1 MGTIKS
7 FRDLDAWRVGM
18 DLVVL
23 AYERAKLLP
32 ATERFELAAQ
42 MRRAAVSV
50 PSNVAEGQ
58 SVGTAGRYLFHVR
71 VALGSVGELVT
82 HFELAKR
89 LQYLSPGTTRDVE
102 AQLERTGQL
111 LHGLARSIR
120 KRRAV
125 TVTVWLAL
133 LAGLELGRTVLP
145 DTGDF
150 RLLNNVYDVLALPL
164 ATFDFVVSRIHVD
177 VLAHP
182 ISLLGN

>member
-18 DLVVL
+18 DLVL
-23 AYERAKLLP
+23 MAYERAKLLP

-89 LQYLSPGTTRDVE
+89 LHYLSPETIHEVE

-120 KRRAV
+120 LKRFA
-125 TVTVWLAL
+125 TVTAWLAL
-133 LAGLELGRTVLP
+133 LAGFELWPFGLPVGRE
-145 DTGDF
+145 F
-150 RLLNNVYDVLALPL
+150 RLGVGVHDVLALPL
-164 ATFDFVVSRIHVD
+164 AAVDFVLAWIHVD
-177 VLAHP
+177 VLAH
-182 ISLLGN
+182 